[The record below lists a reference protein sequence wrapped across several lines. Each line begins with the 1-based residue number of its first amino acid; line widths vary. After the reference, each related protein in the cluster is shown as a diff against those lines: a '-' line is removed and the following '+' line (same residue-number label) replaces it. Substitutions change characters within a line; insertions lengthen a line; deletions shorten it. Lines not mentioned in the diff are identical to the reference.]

1 VEKFWHCFSKK
12 LSVLHVIVKGE
23 EENGL
28 RLRLAQRLADG
39 GDIGNGGINV
49 DDLQTS
55 LGSGD
60 LGDLLKGN
68 SKNDEEVGP
77 EIASQGRIF
86 TFSAP
91 SGNHMAR
98 TSPSLNSCSNSAL
111 A

>member
-1 VEKFWHCFSKK
+1 MEKFWHCFSKK
-12 LSVLHVIVKGE
+12 LGVLHVIVKGE

-28 RLRLAQRLADG
+28 RLRLAQKLADG

-49 DDLQTS
+49 DDLQAS

-60 LGDLLKGN
+60 LGDVLKKRF
-68 SKNDEEVGP
+68 KNDEEMGP
-77 EIASQGRIF
+77 EMVSQGRIF

-91 SGNHMAR
+91 SGNHSAR
-98 TSPSLNSCSNSAL
+98 TSPSLNSCSSSAL